1 MNRLAIAAFVTLA
14 ATGAISSVD
23 AQQNA
28 GSNTH
33 EVCENVQVKHVNSSD
48 THRVAGTAIGAVAG
62 GVLGNQVG
70 GGKGKTLATVG
81 GAVAGGVVG
90 NKVQKNHQDD
100 NATYTTERR
109 CHEVNDG

>member
-1 MNRLAIAAFVTLA
+1 MKARVITPIAIALFSLGGACLA
-14 ATGAISSVD
+14 QDQS
-23 AQQNA
+23 Q
-28 GSNTH
+28 TH
-33 EVCENVQVKHVNSSD
+33 TVCEDVQVKQVNSSD

-90 NKVQKNHQDD
+90 NQVQKAHQDN

-109 CHEVNDG
+109 CHEVQGGS

>member
-1 MNRLAIAAFVTLA
+1 MKTRVTTSIATAFFLLA
-14 ATGAISSVD
+14 GACF
-23 AQQNA
+23 AQDQGA
-28 GSNTH
+28 PQTH
-33 EVCENVQVKHVNSSD
+33 TVCEDVQVKQINSSD

-90 NKVQKNHQDD
+90 NQVQKAHQDD

-109 CHEVNDG
+109 CHQVQGGS

>member
-1 MNRLAIAAFVTLA
+1 MNTPAITSFALALLVGSGAALA
-14 ATGAISSVD
+14 QSSPAPA
-23 AQQNA
+23 AQ
-28 GSNTH
+28 TRT
-33 EVCENVQVKHVNSSD
+33 VCEDVPVKQVNSSD

-62 GVLGNQVG
+62 GVLGHQVG

-90 NKVQKNHQDD
+90 NQVQKAHQDD

-109 CHEVNDG
+109 CHQESY

>member
-1 MNRLAIAAFVTLA
+1 MTTRAITSLALTLA
-14 ATGAISSVD
+14 LCAGAAS
-23 AQQNA
+23 AQTSA
-28 GSNTH
+28 PRTRT
-33 EVCENVQVKHVNSSD
+33 VCEDVQVKQINSSD
-48 THRVAGTAIGAVAG
+48 THRVAGTAVGAVAG

-90 NKVQKNHQDD
+90 NQVQKAHQDN

-109 CHEVNDG
+109 CHQEAY

>member
-1 MNRLAIAAFVTLA
+1 MNTVAKVLA
-14 ATGAISSVD
+14 ALLLVPGVLGSAS
-23 AQQNA
+23 AQ
-28 GSNTH
+28 SNPPVEGRT
-33 EVCENVQVKHVNSSD
+33 VCEDVPVKQVNSSD

-62 GVLGNQVG
+62 GVIGHQVG

-90 NKVQKNHQDD
+90 NQVQKNHQDN

-109 CHEVNDG
+109 CHQVQD

>member
-1 MNRLAIAAFVTLA
+1 MKTPVVFTAAIILTTYGGASLAQTD
-14 ATGAISSVD
+14 SVRH
-23 AQQNA
+23 
-28 GSNTH
+28 TRT
-33 EVCENVQVKHVNSSD
+33 VCENVQVKQVNSSD

-90 NKVQKNHQDD
+90 NQVQKNHQDN

-109 CHEVNDG
+109 CHEEDY

>member
-1 MNRLAIAAFVTLA
+1 MKTRLITSLAIILVGMASA
-14 ATGAISSVD
+14 SH
-23 AQQNA
+23 AQSGTQ
-28 GSNTH
+28 TRT
-33 EVCENVQVKHVNSSD
+33 VCEDVPVKQVNSSD

-62 GVLGNQVG
+62 GVVGHQVG

-90 NKVQKNHQDD
+90 NQVQKAHQDN

-109 CHEVNDG
+109 CHQEQY

>member
-1 MNRLAIAAFVTLA
+1 MSKHIITSLVLALSVLTGTAFA
-14 ATGAISSVD
+14 QSSEPR
-23 AQQNA
+23 
-28 GSNTH
+28 TRT
-33 EVCENVQVKHVNSSD
+33 VCEDVQVKQVNSSD

-62 GVLGNQVG
+62 GLVGHQIG

-90 NKVQKNHQDD
+90 NQVQKAHQDK

-109 CHEVNDG
+109 CHQEQY

>member
-1 MNRLAIAAFVTLA
+1 MKRLAIAVAVALMT
-14 ATGAISSVD
+14 TGHVASVK
-23 AQQNA
+23 AQNDT
-28 GSNTH
+28 GHHTH
-33 EVCENVQVKHVNSSD
+33 VVCEDVQVKHVNSSD

-70 GGKGKTLATVG
+70 GGRGKTLATVG

-90 NKVQKNHQDD
+90 NQVQKSHQNN

-109 CHEVNDG
+109 CHDVND

>member
-1 MNRLAIAAFVTLA
+1 MKTRAITSLAIILMAF
-14 ATGAISSVD
+14 TGATF
-23 AQQNA
+23 AQTQ
-28 GSNTH
+28 TRT
-33 EVCENVQVKHVNSSD
+33 VCEDVPVKQVNSSD

-90 NKVQKNHQDD
+90 NQVQKAHQDN

-109 CHEVNDG
+109 CHQEQY

>member
-1 MNRLAIAAFVTLA
+1 MNRFAIATAVALMPTGVVT
-14 ATGAISSVD
+14 SVQ
-23 AQQNA
+23 AQDNSGQR
-28 GSNTH
+28 TH
-33 EVCENVQVKHVNSSD
+33 EVCENVQVKQINSSD

-90 NKVQKNHQDD
+90 NQVQKNHQNN

-109 CHEVNDG
+109 CHEVND

>member
-1 MNRLAIAAFVTLA
+1 MNMRAITSLALALSLCTGAAF
-14 ATGAISSVD
+14 
-23 AQQNA
+23 AQT
-28 GSNTH
+28 SEPRTRT
-33 EVCENVQVKHVNSSD
+33 VCEDVPVKQVNSSD

-62 GVLGNQVG
+62 GVLGHQVG

-90 NKVQKNHQDD
+90 NQVQKAHQDK

-109 CHEVNDG
+109 CHEEQY

>member
-1 MNRLAIAAFVTLA
+1 MKTRAITTLA
-14 ATGAISSVD
+14 FALSICTGTVF
-23 AQQNA
+23 AQTSAPQ
-28 GSNTH
+28 TRT
-33 EVCENVQVKHVNSSD
+33 VCEDVPVKQVNSSD

-62 GVLGNQVG
+62 GVVGNQIG

-90 NKVQKNHQDD
+90 NQVQKAHQDN

-109 CHEVNDG
+109 CHQEQY

>member
-1 MNRLAIAAFVTLA
+1 MNKRAIISLALA
-14 ATGAISSVD
+14 LSMLTGASF
-23 AQQNA
+23 AQTA
-28 GSNTH
+28 EPRTRT
-33 EVCENVQVKHVNSSD
+33 VCEDVQVKQVNSSD

-62 GVLGNQVG
+62 GVLGHQVG

-90 NKVQKNHQDD
+90 NQVQKAHQDN

-109 CHEVNDG
+109 CHQEQY

>member
-1 MNRLAIAAFVTLA
+1 MSMRVITSCVLALSIVTGTAFA
-14 ATGAISSVD
+14 QSSEPR
-23 AQQNA
+23 
-28 GSNTH
+28 TRT
-33 EVCENVQVKHVNSSD
+33 VCEDVPVKQVNSSD

-62 GVLGNQVG
+62 GLVGHQIG

-90 NKVQKNHQDD
+90 NQVQKAHQDK

-109 CHEVNDG
+109 CHQEQY

>member
-1 MNRLAIAAFVTLA
+1 MNTRAITFLALA
-14 ATGAISSVD
+14 LAMSAGTAN
-23 AQQNA
+23 AQTNEPR
-28 GSNTH
+28 TRT
-33 EVCENVQVKHVNSSD
+33 VCENVPVKQVNSSD

-90 NKVQKNHQDD
+90 NQVQKAHQD
-100 NATYTTERR
+100 NHATYTNERR
-109 CHEVNDG
+109 CHEEQY

>member
-1 MNRLAIAAFVTLA
+1 MKTHVMTSLALA
-14 ATGAISSVD
+14 ASIFAGAVC
-23 AQQNA
+23 AQTSA
-28 GSNTH
+28 PRTRT
-33 EVCENVQVKHVNSSD
+33 VCEDVPVKQVNSSD

-90 NKVQKNHQDD
+90 NQVQKAHQDN

-109 CHEVNDG
+109 CHEEQY

>member
-1 MNRLAIAAFVTLA
+1 MKTHAITSLVLILA
-14 ATGAISSVD
+14 ACTGASF
-23 AQQNA
+23 AQTTQPR
-28 GSNTH
+28 TRT
-33 EVCENVQVKHVNSSD
+33 VCEDVPVKQINSSD

-90 NKVQKNHQDD
+90 NQVQKAHQDN

-109 CHEVNDG
+109 CHQEQY

>member
-1 MNRLAIAAFVTLA
+1 MNRFAIATALALMTTSFVA
-14 ATGAISSVD
+14 AVR
-23 AQQNA
+23 AQDDS
-28 GSNTH
+28 GHRRH
-33 EVCENVQVKHVNSSD
+33 EVCEDVQVKHINSSD

-90 NKVQKNHQDD
+90 NQVQKSHQNN

-109 CHEVNDG
+109 CHEVED

>member
-1 MNRLAIAAFVTLA
+1 MKTSALTSLALLLA
-14 ATGAISSVD
+14 VSTGASF
-23 AQQNA
+23 AQTAQPQ
-28 GSNTH
+28 TRT
-33 EVCENVQVKHVNSSD
+33 VCEDVPVKQVNSSD

-90 NKVQKNHQDD
+90 NQVQKAHQDN
-100 NATYTTERR
+100 NATYATERR
-109 CHEVNDG
+109 CHEEQY